1 MIYFLKKM
9 KNKNTFFLLL
19 IFMLTVLNA
28 CSNLKKAVG
37 IEKEIPNEFLIEKR
51 DPLVFPPDYNILPPG
66 AANKVKKNEIP
77 MNSVKNILDKN
88 FNQKKEQ
95 SIESTSNNSTSIES
109 EILKKIK

>member
-1 MIYFLKKM
+1 M
-9 KNKNTFFLLL
+9 KNKNTFHLLL
-19 IFMLTVLNA
+19 IFMLTAFNA

-37 IEKEIPNEFLIEKR
+37 IEKEVPNEFLIEKR

>member
-1 MIYFLKKM
+1 M

>member
-1 MIYFLKKM
+1 M

-19 IFMLTVLNA
+19 IFMLTALNA
-28 CSNLKKAVG
+28 CSNLRKAVG

-66 AANKVKKNEIP
+66 TANKVKKNEISI
-77 MNSVKNILDKN
+77 NSVKNILDKN

-95 SIESTSNNSTSIES
+95 SNESTSNNSTSIES